1 MDKPGNKYLCAT
13 QKGMNGLGLLLWGWQ
28 CDFMIYACLMAL
40 LVELPSFISWRIEI
54 KDNEFNHISDISS
67 IIFFMVIVY
76 VFMTRSYQGIFTILS
91 LLPFLLFLIFLSQIY
106 STLGMIKPGALFIS
120 MRRLDT
126 NEYGDNNTGIDLSYP
141 YLFLCLISASAG
153 NRQPIIFYLFIVLLI
168 TWTLWSLRPKHARI
182 FIWMALLIIAG
193 TGGYA
198 GQVGIQKLQTI
209 AESTF
214 LQWFD
219 QFMWRSRDPKRTNT
233 AIGTLGKLKLSD
245 RIMVRIKSHNRKL
258 TGPLLLRES
267 SYLSYGYGIWTN
279 FQNTFQVIDPA
290 LVGKQWILNPA
301 KDDPY
306 TLTIS
311 FYLDDEVAII
321 PVPYGA
327 TSISNVNAIEIQHSP
342 YGSVSMEL
350 NPGWVKYDVTASNG
364 IIADAPPDKDDLEI
378 PEFYNKELGGLVTR
392 LGLQAL
398 EPAEK
403 IRRIEQYFADN
414 FTYSLTQKQ
423 RYPRGKYLTKFLFE
437 TKKGHCEFF
446 ATATAL
452 LLRAAG
458 IPSRYTVGYSVQE
471 YSELE
476 RQYIARAR
484 DAHSWV
490 QAYVNG
496 KWQIV
501 DTTPA
506 VWATLDSED
515 ASIIEPLI
523 DFWSWLSYTT
533 ATWDLKNSESGRT
546 GIFIWILVPVLL
558 FYLWKMFI
566 RPRIGATIDN
576 RLAAN
581 MPENYQIAHANLYK
595 LLRTMEK
602 QYGERQPGETLLMWI
617 TRLEKNNHNFGIYKL
632 LNLYYRYRYDPAGLQ
647 PDEESEL
654 NSQAILLLA
663 KLNP

>member
-1 MDKPGNKYLCAT
+1 MDKPGNKYLCAA
-13 QKGMNGLGLLLWGWQ
+13 QRGMNGLGLLLWGWQ

-40 LVELPSFISWRIEI
+40 LVELPRFISWRIQI

-67 IIFFMVIVY
+67 IIFFLIVVY

-91 LLPFLLFLIFLSQIY
+91 LLPFLLFLIFLSQLY
-106 STLGMIKPGALFIS
+106 STRGMIKPGVLFIS
-120 MRRLDT
+120 MRRLET
-126 NEYGDNNTGIDLSYP
+126 NEFENINTGIDLSYP
-141 YLFLCLISASAG
+141 YLFLCMISASAG
-153 NRQPIIFYLFIVLLI
+153 NKQPLIFYLFIVLLI
-168 TWTLWSLRPKHARI
+168 TWTLWSLRPRHARM
-182 FIWMALLIIAG
+182 FVWMALLIIAG
-193 TGGYA
+193 TSGYA

-245 RIMVRIKSHNRKL
+245 RIMVRIKTHDRKL
-258 TGPLLLRES
+258 TQPLLLRES

-279 FQNTFQVIDPA
+279 FQNTFQVIDPS
-290 LVGKQWILNPA
+290 LVGKKWILTPVA
-301 KDDPY
+301 DDSNI
-306 TLTIS
+306 LTIS
-311 FYLDDEVAII
+311 YYLDDETAII

-327 TSISNVNAIEIQHSP
+327 TSISNVNAIEIQYSP

-350 NPGWVKYDVTASNG
+350 NPGWVKYDVTTGNG

-378 PEFYNKELGGLVTR
+378 PEIYNKELNGLVTR
-392 LGLQAL
+392 LGLRAL
-398 EPAEK
+398 KPAEK
-403 IRRIEQYFADN
+403 VRKIEQYFADN
-414 FTYSLTQKQ
+414 FTYSLTQKE

-458 IPSRYTVGYSVQE
+458 IPSRYAVGYSVQE
-471 YSELE
+471 YSQLE
-476 RQYIARAR
+476 GQYIARAR

-490 QAYVNG
+490 QAYVND

-515 ASIIEPLI
+515 TSIIEPLI

-533 ATWDLKNSESGRT
+533 ATWDIKSSESGET
-546 GIFIWILVPVLL
+546 GNFIWILLPVLL
-558 FYLWKMFI
+558 FYLWKMFV
-566 RPRIGATIDN
+566 RPRISASNDHG
-576 RLAAN
+576 LAAN
-581 MPENYQIAHANLYK
+581 KPGNNQISHANLYK
-595 LLRTMEK
+595 LLQAMEK
-602 QYGERQPGETLLMWI
+602 QYGERKTGETLLMWI
-617 TRLEKNNHNFGIYKL
+617 ARLEKNNHNFGFNKL
-632 LNLYYRYRYDPAGLQ
+632 LKLYYRHRYDPAGLQ
-647 PDEESEL
+647 PDEENEL
-654 NSQAILLLA
+654 NSQAVSLLA
-663 KLNP
+663 KMNT

>member
-1 MDKPGNKYLCAT
+1 MVKSGNKYLCAT
-13 QKGMNGLGLLLWGWQ
+13 QRGMNGLGLLLWGWQ
-28 CDFMIYACLMAL
+28 CDFIIYACLMAL
-40 LVELPSFISWRIEI
+40 LVELPGFISWRIQI

-67 IIFFMVIVY
+67 IIFLLVVVY

-106 STLGMIKPGALFIS
+106 STQGMIKPGALFIS
-120 MRRLDT
+120 MRRLEASEFEDI
-126 NEYGDNNTGIDLSYP
+126 NTGIDLSYP
-141 YLFLCLISASAG
+141 YLFLCMISASAG
-153 NRQPIIFYLFIVLLI
+153 NKQPVIFYLFIILLI
-168 TWTLWSLRPKHARI
+168 TWTLWSLRPGHARMH
-182 FIWMALLIIAG
+182 IWMIMLIIAA
-193 TGGYA
+193 TSSYA
-198 GQVGIQKLQTI
+198 GQIGIQKLQTI

-214 LQWFD
+214 LEWFD

-245 RIMVRIKSHNRKL
+245 RIMLRIKTHDMKL
-258 TGPLLLRES
+258 TRPLLIREA

-290 LVGKQWILNPA
+290 LVGKKWNLSPVTKNS
-301 KDDPY
+301 Y
-306 TLTIS
+306 TLTVS
-311 FYLDDEVAII
+311 FHLDDDVAII

-327 TSISNVNAIEIQHSP
+327 TRISNVNAIEIQYSP
-342 YGSVSMEL
+342 YGAVSMEL
-350 NPGWVKYDVTASNG
+350 KPGWVKYDVSASTG

-378 PEFYNKELGGLVTR
+378 PEIYNKDLNGLVTR
-392 LGLQAL
+392 LGLRGL
-398 EPAEK
+398 EPAEIVRK
-403 IRRIEQYFADN
+403 LEQYFAEN

-437 TKKGHCEFF
+437 TKTGHCEFF

-471 YSELE
+471 YSQLE
-476 RQYIARAR
+476 DQYIARAR

-515 ASIIEPLI
+515 ASILEPLI
-523 DFWSWLSYTT
+523 DFWSWLSYTA
-533 ATWDLKNSESGRT
+533 ATWDIKNSESGKT
-546 GIFIWILVPVLL
+546 GILIWILVPVLL

-566 RPRIGATIDN
+566 RPRMGTTDAS
-576 RLAAN
+576 RLSAN
-581 MPENYQIAHANLYK
+581 KPKNYLVSHANLYK
-595 LLRTMEK
+595 LLLAMEK
-602 QYGERQPGETLLMWI
+602 QYGERQTGETLLMWI
-617 TRLEKNNHNFGIYKL
+617 TRLEKTNHNLGFNKL

-654 NSQAILLLA
+654 DSETDTLLA
-663 KLNP
+663 KINI